1 MEIVKR
7 FCIII
12 IIMLRNPLKV
22 LSRMSQSRPVEDWQY
37 VADIHKHLKAG
48 DYNEALRSVIHV
60 TP

>member
-1 MEIVKR
+1 
-7 FCIII
+7 
-12 IIMLRNPLKV
+12 MLRNPLKV